1 MHGLENKNSSND
13 CMVVWIKRKE
23 KRKKKQQKSVDL
35 MFFMKNKSK
44 MIQ

>member
-23 KRKKKQQKSVDL
+23 KKKEKTTKKCGFNVL
-35 MFFMKNKSK
+35 HEK
-44 MIQ
+44 